1 MRFADPWF
9 LLLLLFL
16 PIWLVRYLK
25 ARRRSCAT
33 FSSTW
38 LIRRLSSYRR
48 PAFIDHAPFVLRFTA
63 IVLIVLAL
71 ARPQTGYRE
80 ENITSRGIDI
90 MLTLDLSSSM
100 TATDLKPTRLVA
112 AKRVIGKF
120 IDNRKNDRIGLV
132 VFAAQGYTQC
142 PLTLDYPIL
151 KNFLGTADI
160 GVIEDGTA
168 IGMALATAAN
178 RLNDSEAKSRI
189 VVLLTDGVNN
199 RGAIDP
205 VTAAE
210 MAKAIGVK
218 VYTIGVG
225 REGVFYQTV
234 KRPDGTER
242 QVRARTE
249 IDEKLLKQVAQV
261 TGGQYFRAQD
271 EQTLSRIYEE
281 IDRLE
286 KTDVKIKVYVRHTDW
301 FMWLLIPALL
311 IVLGELLLPVTR
323 FRALP

>member
-1 MRFADPWF
+1 VRFADPWF

-16 PIWLVRYLK
+16 PIWLLRYLK
-25 ARRRSCAT
+25 ARRRICVT

-48 PAFIDHAPFVLRFTA
+48 PAFIDHAPFALRFMA

-151 KNFLGTADI
+151 KNFLKTADI

-178 RLNDSEAKSRI
+178 RLNDSKAKSRI

-210 MAKAIGVK
+210 MAKAIGAK

-261 TGGQYFRAQD
+261 TGGRYFRAQD

-286 KTDVKIKVYVRHTDW
+286 KTDVKVKVYVRHTDW
-301 FMWLLIPALL
+301 FMWLLIPAFL